1 MNKDSKIYI
10 TGHRGLAGSAIVREL
25 QKQGYTNLL
34 LKTSNEVNLL
44 DAVATDKLFVDEKP
58 EYVFMCAGT
67 VGGIIANKTY
77 PVEFTQ
83 NNTLMAINIL
93 SSAHKHHVKKLV
105 YLGSSCI
112 YPKESMQPIKEEYL
126 LTGSL
131 EPTNEGY
138 ALAKIMGIKLC
149 EYYRREYNKDFISVM
164 PSNLYGTNDNYDPEN
179 SHVIAGLLYRFHEAK
194 EQNLSEVIAWG
205 TGTPKRE
212 FIYTDDFARGT
223 IFAMKNYSD
232 NIHLNIGSGQ
242 ETSIKELTELVAETI
257 GFTGKIIFDSSKPD
271 GTMRKIMDN
280 TRILAMGWKSETSLK
295 EGLKLAYQD
304 YLLALK
310 ENKVHVRKVKI

>member
-1 MNKDSKIYI
+1 MNKESKIYI
-10 TGHRGLAGSAIVREL
+10 IGHRGLAGSAIVREL

-44 DAVATDKLFVDEKP
+44 DAIATDKLFVDEKP

-126 LTGSL
+126 LTGLL

-164 PSNLYGTNDNYDPEN
+164 PSNLYGANDNYDPEN

-194 EQNLSEVIAWG
+194 EQNLSEVVAWG
-205 TGTPKRE
+205 TGTPTRE
-212 FIYTDDFARGT
+212 FIFVDDFARGT

-242 ETSIKELTELVAETI
+242 EISIKELTELVAQTI

-271 GTMRKIMDN
+271 GPMRKIMDN
-280 TRILAMGWKSETSLK
+280 TRILAMGWKSEISLK